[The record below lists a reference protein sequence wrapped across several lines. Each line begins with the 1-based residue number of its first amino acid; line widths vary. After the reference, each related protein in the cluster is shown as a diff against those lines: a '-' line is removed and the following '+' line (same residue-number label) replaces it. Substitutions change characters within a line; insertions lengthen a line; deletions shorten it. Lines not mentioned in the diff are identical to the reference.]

1 MEDNKSVLKEGTI
14 LDSGD
19 AKYRVIKVLGHG
31 GFGITYLVEG
41 EFKKGNI
48 TTQAKFAI
56 KEHYPS
62 VFCQRINDQ
71 VVPKEDN
78 LNEYNRSKESFISEA
93 KKLYKIGSGND
104 NIVKVN
110 EVFETNGTAYY
121 VMQYIN
127 GVSLSEYIKSKRKLK
142 YSEALNLLAPIFD
155 AVGYLHKEKINHLD
169 IKPDNIMLHD
179 SIEGKVPVL
188 IDFGLSLH
196 FKKNGDKTS
205 PNAIMGKSEGYSPQE
220 QYAGIKEFSPATDI
234 YALVAT
240 LLYTITG
247 VQPKSATD
255 LKLDE
260 LRTQLSKIVP
270 QDYIEG
276 ICKALKKSSDDRTSS
291 ISVLKSDLGITGG
304 NDTDVIII
312 EEEKK
317 KRLKIILF
325 ILAVI
330 IIGGLCWWLFTLPGT
345 KETETELQQNPGV
358 VSDTTAVITN
368 PEEII
373 ISETPADSASQK
385 PAQESPSVQSPKQ
398 PETQS
403 TVQPQA
409 QPSTTYSAPA
419 VTNGTL
425 EFGYGTWTGGIR
437 NGKPDGKGKL
447 VFSTSHQVDRSS
459 SVTASPGDYFM
470 ANYENG
476 QLISGKLY
484 DSDGNLLKTII
495 P

>member
-1 MEDNKSVLKEGTI
+1 MTESGNVLKEGTI

-19 AKYRVIKVLGHG
+19 AKYRIVKVLGHG

-62 VFCQRINDQ
+62 VFCQRINEQ

-127 GVSLSEYIKSKRKLK
+127 GVSLSEYIKSKKKLK

-155 AVGYLHKEKINHLD
+155 AVDYLHKEKINHLD

-240 LLYTITG
+240 LLYTING

-260 LRTQLSKIVP
+260 LKTQLSNIVP

-345 KETETELQQNPGV
+345 KELEAEQQQNPGV

-385 PAQESPSVQSPKQ
+385 PVQESPSVHPPKQ

-447 VFSTSHQVDRSS
+447 VFSASHQVDRSS